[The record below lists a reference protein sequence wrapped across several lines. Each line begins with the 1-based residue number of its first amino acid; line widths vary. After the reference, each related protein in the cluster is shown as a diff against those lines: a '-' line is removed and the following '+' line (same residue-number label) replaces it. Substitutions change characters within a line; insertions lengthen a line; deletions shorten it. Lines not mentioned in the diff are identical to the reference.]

1 MSDRNLNSVTPE
13 RMYQLAGKC
22 FAGYLGYPSIEHML
36 RKSSCFAA
44 DLIRN
49 SVSGLYLTE
58 PLRHLYPQMKQADF
72 ETVLELLSEK
82 CRAVEPDPPLSTM
95 FSPDTLLSRFQAG
108 EQYVQTEVNCSLMGI
123 AYRLLIGCAL
133 YEDAAGICA
142 LFLICNV
149 TQMQESDSRL
159 MRMVEFDGL
168 TGLYN
173 RSAGDVHIM
182 DYFRHYPQDS
192 AAVLLID
199 LDYFK
204 RFNDQYG
211 HDIGDLVLRAAARQ
225 MEKCFGRDSVI
236 VRNGGDEFL
245 ILLKNRTQ
253 KEAEEEIGRFFA
265 EPHLVTKQ
273 EKTYRFSF
281 SIGYAMYPE
290 QGTEYHDLAM
300 KADIAMYH
308 VKMHHRSNFVQFRQD
323 MRNQKRT
330 QLSFHLGDL
339 VSGIPGAILVYK
351 ADETEEILFANDQ
364 LYALFECDSMQEL
377 LQFSGDSFRNI
388 VHPDDLDRVERE
400 IFSQLKTNPHGLDY
414 VSYRI
419 ITKTGKIK
427 MIDDIG
433 HLVHSPRYGN
443 IFYVFLYDRLQ
454 KEQIVAE
461 GKEIELA
468 EAEAAEQ
475 EGTS

>member
-1 MSDRNLNSVTPE
+1 MPDRNLHAVTPE

-36 RKSSCFAA
+36 RKSSFFSVN
-44 DLIRN
+44 LIQN
-49 SVSGLYLTE
+49 SVSGIYLTE
-58 PLRHLYPQMKQADF
+58 PLRHLYPQMKDADF
-72 ETVLELLSEK
+72 EGLLDILTEK
-82 CRAVEPDPPLSTM
+82 CRAKEPNPPVSTL
-95 FSPDTLLSRFQAG
+95 FAPDTLISRFQAG
-108 EQYVQTEVNCSLMGI
+108 DENVQAEVSCSLMGVVH
-123 AYRLLIGCAL
+123 RLLIGCGL
-133 YEDAAGICA
+133 YEEAEGICA
-142 LFLICNV
+142 LFLICNI
-149 TQMQESDSRL
+149 TQMQDTDSSL
-159 MRMVEFDGL
+159 MRKVEFDGL

-173 RSAGDVHIM
+173 RSAGDVHII
-182 DYFRHYPQDS
+182 DYFRQYPQDS
-192 AAVLLID
+192 AAVMLID

-211 HDIGDLVLRAAARQ
+211 HDIGDLVLRSAARQ

-253 KEAEEEIGRFFA
+253 KEASEEIGRFFA
-265 EPHLVTKQ
+265 EPHLVTHNDN
-273 EKTYRFSF
+273 TYRFSF
-281 SIGYAMYPE
+281 SVGFAMYPE
-290 QGTEYHDLAM
+290 QGTEYHELAM

-308 VKMHHRSNFVQFRQD
+308 VKMHHRNHFVQFQPE

-339 VSGIPGAILVYK
+339 ISGIPGAVLVYK
-351 ADETEEILFANDQ
+351 ADNTEEILFANDQ
-364 LYALFECDSMQEL
+364 LFALFECDSMQEL

-388 VHPDDLDRVERE
+388 VHPDDLERVERE
-400 IFSQLKTNPHGLDY
+400 IQSQLKTNPQGLDY

-419 ITKTGKIK
+419 ITKTGKTK

-443 IFYVFLYDRLQ
+443 IFYVFLYDRCQ
-454 KEQIVAE
+454 KEQIIAE
-461 GKEIELA
+461 GKAVELA
-468 EAEAAEQ
+468 ESEQ
-475 EGTS
+475 EGKMLI